1 MKKMQAKRFFTH
13 HAELRSA
20 VNQLQSD
27 LENMKF
33 IPHDMPAAVL
43 RLDKLYMKLLREDW
57 QTLQTGSKVAY
68 VPSDK
73 YPGLSEGN
81 LTMRP
86 DALRIFNKFF
96 NNDQI
101 DDGRNR
107 DLQNYVIEM
116 KDLEN
121 YQQFQKMKQEYMEL
135 VFSVLATVIV
145 FTAHDPYTKD
155 IQKLRDVFKDI
166 HCEIV
171 GLYGK
176 SDEYI
181 FKKYENTVSLILNHP
196 AESNRGFYQKMTEMI
211 NAITFA
217 APVVEATPSLRA

>member
-13 HAELRSA
+13 HAELRAA

-33 IPHDMPAAVL
+33 SPHDMPAAVL
-43 RLDKLYMKLLREDW
+43 RLEKLYMKLLREDW

-73 YPGLSEGN
+73 YPELSEGN
-81 LTMRP
+81 LIMRP
-86 DALRIFNKFF
+86 DALNIFDGFF
-96 NNDQI
+96 NNQLI
-101 DDGRNR
+101 DGNRNR
-107 DLQNYVIEM
+107 DLQKYVPEM
-116 KDLEN
+116 KDFEN
-121 YQQFQKMKQEYMEL
+121 HLQFKIMKQEYMVL
-135 VFSVLATVIV
+135 VFSVLATVLA

-166 HCEIV
+166 HCEIA

-181 FKKYENTVSLILNHP
+181 FKKYEKTVSLILNH
-196 AESNRGFYQKMTEMI
+196 ATEGYRDFNQKMKEMI
-211 NAITFA
+211 NAIRFA
-217 APVVEATPSLRA
+217 APVVEAAPSLRA